1 MGQAR
6 RAAAEGIP
14 ARVKILQVCQPTDG
28 GVAHHVRLLAEGL
41 KVRGISVDVACS
53 PGDLANGLRES
64 GITVLTLPLVRP
76 ISPRKDL
83 SSALSLWEAIR
94 EGGYSLV
101 HTHSAKA
108 GAVGRI
114 AAWASRTP
122 VVYTPH
128 AWSFLVA
135 EGELN
140 RSIYIVVE
148 RFLALLSA
156 RIICVSTKEIEL
168 GRRSVGASSKL
179 RLSPNGMV
187 VRPCGANRN
196 GGEELSVGSVARLTR
211 QKGIGYLIEAAEGVC
226 EERGDVRFSVAGD
239 GPDLGALEAEV
250 ERRNL
255 RDRFELVGAV
265 EDPWDYLA
273 SLDVFVLPSLWE
285 GMPFAVL
292 EAMGCGLPVVAT
304 DVGGIRDVIPDEA
317 YGTVVAPAD
326 VQALKRA
333 ILRYAD
339 SLPLREDTGA
349 AARRRVLE
357 EFSEERMVEGVLDV
371 YSEVI
376 RC

>member
-1 MGQAR
+1 
-6 RAAAEGIP
+6 
-14 ARVKILQVCQPTDG
+14 VKVLQICQPADG
-28 GVAHHVRLLAEGL
+28 GVARHVRSLAEGL
-41 KVRGISVDVACS
+41 KARGISVEVVCS
-53 PGDLANGLRES
+53 PGDLADGLRES

-76 ISPRKDL
+76 VSPRRDL
-83 SSALSLWEAIR
+83 YSVISLWKTIR
-94 EGGYSLV
+94 KGGYSLV
-101 HTHSAKA
+101 HAHSAKA

-114 AAWASRTP
+114 AAWTSRTP

-140 RSIYIVVE
+140 RSIYIAVE
-148 RFLALLSA
+148 RFLALLSD
-156 RIICVSTKEIEL
+156 RIICVSTEEIEL

-179 RLSPNGMV
+179 RLSPNGIT
-187 VRPCGANRN
+187 VRSRASHRN
-196 GGEELSVGSVARLTR
+196 GGDELSVGSVTRLTR
-211 QKGIGYLIEAAEGVC
+211 QKGIGFLIVAAEAVC
-226 EERGDVRFSVAGD
+226 EERRDVRFSVAGD
-239 GPDLGALEAEV
+239 GPDLGELEAEV

-255 RDRFELVGAV
+255 RGRFELIGVV
-265 EDPWDYLA
+265 EDPWAYLA

-304 DVGGIRDVIPDEA
+304 DVGGVRDMIPDEA

-326 VQALKRA
+326 VPALKGA
-333 ILRYAD
+333 ILRYAG

-357 EFSEERMVEGVLDV
+357 EFSEERMIEGVLDV
-371 YSEVI
+371 YSEVVK
-376 RC
+376 C